1 MNNPLIINLF
11 PSTLSREKIIFL
23 FILLLIL
30 TLNGCKTV
38 NYSDTNLMELC
49 REHIAEIWNDYVE
62 INRKEYNSKGYFVAV
77 VGEDG
82 RCEQGMGPTQK
93 DAFNDCTHWKIHHNI
108 IGTCELYARGEEV
121 VWKKKETVNYSDT
134 NLMELCRE
142 HIAEIW
148 NDYVEINRKEYNS
161 KGYFV
166 AVVGEDGR
174 CEQGMGP
181 TQKDAFNDCTHWKI
195 HHNIIGTCELYARGE
210 EIVWRGVNEK

>member
-82 RCEQGMGPTQK
+82 RCEEGMGPTQK
-93 DAFNDCTHWKIHHNI
+93 GAFNDCTHWKTHHNI

-121 VWKKKETVNYSDT
+121 VW
-134 NLMELCRE
+134 
-142 HIAEIW
+142 
-148 NDYVEINRKEYNS
+148 
-161 KGYFV
+161 
-166 AVVGEDGR
+166 
-174 CEQGMGP
+174 
-181 TQKDAFNDCTHWKI
+181 
-195 HHNIIGTCELYARGE
+195 
-210 EIVWRGVNEK
+210 RGVNGK